1 MQCYFAVPK
10 NIRLNFPYYFMLKTP
25 NKQELQQISFNH
37 PSNIEF
43 MKIYKNCTTK
53 PYSALVICPTLVSDS
68 TWHFR
73 KSLLERK

>member
-1 MQCYFAVPK
+1 
-10 NIRLNFPYYFMLKTP
+10 MLKTP

-43 MKIYKNCTTK
+43 MNLYKNCTTK

-68 TWHFR
+68 T
-73 KSLLERK
+73 